1 LSVSKPYAATKTHD
15 CTAFGGGKVMF
26 TGAHDETSS
35 HLQISVYCLK
45 FNSPCYPQHLG
56 FLIFWGR
63 FFFNAPAVRRPAV
76 CAARPHLS
84 MEPLATKPWVMAP
97 QCATARLGR
106 NTPLA
111 PWCRVERWWGPQHG
125 SRDITRPQNLVCE
138 HWITNNSYYI
148 YSMCIYIYVCV
159 YIYVI
164 PIS

>member
-1 LSVSKPYAATKTHD
+1 MMRRAHICKFLYIVLNSTAHATPNT
-15 CTAFGGGKVMF
+15 
-26 TGAHDETSS
+26 
-35 HLQISVYCLK
+35 
-45 FNSPCYPQHLG
+45 LG
-56 FLIFWGR
+56 FSYSGDA

-148 YSMCIYIYVCV
+148 YSMCIYIYICVCV
-159 YIYVI
+159 YIYI
-164 PIS
+164 CDSNILNF